1 MSNPAMTYHT
11 SVLLH
16 ESIEAL
22 AIKPGGIYV
31 DATYGGGGHAREML
45 RLMTG
50 GKLVAFDQDEE
61 AISNRIDDPRLV
73 MVNSNF
79 RFLRNFLKLHHIT
92 AVDGILA
99 DLGISSHQIDEPERG
114 FSTRFD
120 GMLDMRMDRK
130 KKQTAK
136 DVINHY
142 SEENLCDLFY
152 QYGEIRNA
160 RKLASRIVASRKEKF
175 IETTTALK
183 EIANTC
189 AERGKEFKYQAQLF
203 QALRIE
209 VNQEMDA
216 LKEFLKQA
224 THALKPGGRFVVI
237 SYHSLEDKLV
247 KNYFRAGN
255 LEGAIEKDF
264 YGNVMSSL
272 KVITRKAI
280 VPGAGEIVENNRSR
294 SAKMRVAE
302 KI

>member
-1 MSNPAMTYHT
+1 MYHK
-11 SVLLH
+11 SVLLN

-31 DATYGGGGHAREML
+31 DATYGGGGHAKVILDMMHQG
-45 RLMTG
+45 RLI
-50 GKLVAFDQDEE
+50 AFDQDEE
-61 AISNRIDDPRLV
+61 AINNRIDDPRLV

-79 RFLRNFLKLHHIT
+79 RFLRNFLKLHHVT

-99 DLGISSHQIDEPERG
+99 DLGVSSHQIDQPDRG

-136 DVINHY
+136 DIVNHY
-142 SEENLCDLFY
+142 SEENLSDLFHA
-152 QYGEIRNA
+152 YGEIRNA
-160 RKLASRIVASRKEKF
+160 RKLASRIVESRKVKA
-175 IETTTALK
+175 IETTSSLK

-189 AERGKEFKYQAQLF
+189 AERGKEFKYQAQIF

-209 VNQEMDA
+209 VNQEMEA
-216 LKEFLKQA
+216 LREFLKQA
-224 THALKPGGRFVVI
+224 TQALKPGGRLVVI
-237 SYHSLEDKLV
+237 AYHSLEDKLV

-255 LEGAIEKDF
+255 FEGTAEKDF
-264 YGNVMSSL
+264 YGNL
-272 KVITRKAI
+272 LAPLQVITRKAI
-280 VPGAGEIVENNRSR
+280 VPSPAEIDENNRSR
-294 SAKMRVAE
+294 SAKLRVAE

>member
-1 MSNPAMTYHT
+1 MVYHK
-11 SVLLH
+11 SVLLR
-16 ESIEAL
+16 ESVEAL

-31 DATYGGGGHAREML
+31 DATYGGGGHAREILGQME
-45 RLMTG
+45 G
-50 GKLVAFDQDEE
+50 GKLLAFDQDEE
-61 AISNRIDDPRLV
+61 AISNRIDDPRLI

-79 RFLRNFLKLHHIT
+79 RFLRNFLKLHNIA

-99 DLGISSHQIDEPERG
+99 DLGISSHQIDQPDRG

-120 GMLDMRMDRK
+120 GILDMRMDRK

-136 DVINHY
+136 DIVNHY
-142 SEENLCDLFY
+142 SEENLRDLFY
-152 QYGEIRNA
+152 AYGEIRNA
-160 RKLASRIVASRKEKF
+160 RKLASRIVEARKISI
-175 IETTTALK
+175 IETTTSLK

-216 LKEFLKQA
+216 LQEFLKQA
-224 THALKPGGRFVVI
+224 THALKPGGRMVVI
-237 SYHSLEDKLV
+237 AYHSLEDKLV

-255 LEGAIEKDF
+255 FEGAIEKDF
-264 YGNVMSSL
+264 YGNVLSPL
-272 KVITRKAI
+272 RVITRKAL
-280 VPGAGEIVENNRSR
+280 VPAAEEIEENSRSR

>member
-1 MSNPAMTYHT
+1 MIYHK
-11 SVLLH
+11 SVLLR
-16 ESIEAL
+16 ESVEAL
-22 AIKPGGIYV
+22 AIKPGGVYV
-31 DATYGGGGHAREML
+31 DATYGGGGHAGVML
-45 RLMTG
+45 EIMVE

-61 AISNRIDDPRLV
+61 AISNRIDDPRLI

-79 RFLRNFLKLHHIT
+79 RFLRNFLKLHRID

-99 DLGISSHQIDEPERG
+99 DLGISSHQIDQPDRG

-120 GMLDMRMDRK
+120 GILDMRMDRK

-136 DVINHY
+136 DIVNHY
-142 SEENLCDLFY
+142 SEENLCDLLY
-152 QYGEIRNA
+152 KYGEIRNA
-160 RKLASRIVASRKEKF
+160 RKLAARIVESRKGKM
-175 IETTTALK
+175 IETTSSLK

-216 LKEFLKQA
+216 LREFLKQA
-224 THALKPGGRFVVI
+224 THALKPGGRLVVI

-255 LEGAIEKDF
+255 FDGSVEKDF
-264 YGNVMSSL
+264 YGNVL
-272 KVITRKAI
+272 APLQVITRKAM
-280 VPGAGEIVENNRSR
+280 VPPDKEIEENSRAR

-302 KI
+302 KK